1 MSRYGGGG
9 HRGAGTCLLPPREA
23 DARIAEMVA
32 TMKRD
37 G

>member
-9 HRGAGTCLLPPREA
+9 HRGAGTCLLPKAEA
-23 DARIAEMVA
+23 DARIGEMIA
-32 TMKRD
+32 AMKKD